1 MPPAT
6 RLYDL
11 FGGGGA
17 ITHCAALSQKYGKVI
32 YNDIGDIATLFRQA
46 VSGID
51 KYIDTSE
58 FITRQMFNDRKSDCP
73 YIKYNWSF
81 GNSGEGYMYGAELEQ
96 WKHCL
101 HNAIFFFDVSGFKK
115 YYGLELP
122 VYEDIKNRR
131 LRRLAYSAYI
141 KEHNLES
148 EQRLYELQS
157 FEGLER
163 IESLERQQNIERL
176 QRLNGLET
184 LEIHNK
190 SYDEFEITE
199 GIIYCDIPYKD
210 TVCGSYGGFDH
221 NAFYEW
227 AEHQVVP
234 VYISEYAMPDD
245 RFKEIAAF
253 SKRQQYNAI
262 GSGAEVKEKI
272 FVPKHQE
279 VITNQ
284 LSFF

>member
-1 MPPAT
+1 M
-6 RLYDL
+6 
-11 FGGGGA
+11 
-17 ITHCAALSQKYGKVI
+17 I
-32 YNDIGDIATLFRQA
+32 YNDIGDIATLFKQA

-148 EQRLYELQS
+148 EQT
-157 FEGLER
+157 R
-163 IESLERQQNIERL
+163 I
-176 QRLNGLET
+176 
-184 LEIHNK
+184 
-190 SYDEFEITE
+190 F
-199 GIIYCDIPYKD
+199 PYF
-210 TVCGSYGGFDH
+210 CGS
-221 NAFYEW
+221 
-227 AEHQVVP
+227 
-234 VYISEYAMPDD
+234 M
-245 RFKEIAAF
+245 
-253 SKRQQYNAI
+253 
-262 GSGAEVKEKI
+262 
-272 FVPKHQE
+272 
-279 VITNQ
+279 
-284 LSFF
+284 